1 MQVAGQTRHA
11 GGRPRTRQPSDL
23 YVRVELLAKRRG
35 LRLEDLAEAA
45 GVGLSTLYRLHDPR
59 VSTVKAIADT
69 LGVTIDRLMRTGQ
82 PSRETSRSAGLPVR
96 CIRG

>member
-1 MQVAGQTRHA
+1 MATVGQSRHP
-11 GGRPRTRQPSDL
+11 GGRPRTREPSEL
-23 YVRVELLAKRRG
+23 YVRVESLAKRRG

-45 GVGLSTLYRLHDPR
+45 GIGLSTLYRLHDPR

-82 PSRETSRSAGLPVR
+82 TSRETSRSVR
-96 CIRG
+96 RPA